1 MAVKRKRRPQR
12 KRVGKVSYYFHH
24 GSWWVYYLD
33 GQRQVR
39 RRTGPDEQVAEQLAA
54 QLNAQLTTAAPTMFS
69 FSPLAVPELSRQF
82 LDHHEHVLRS
92 SVATIRRYRSA
103 LKHLED
109 FATRSRG
116 QTQAHDIDPDRFV
129 RYLRTI
135 DVAPN
140 GHKNAVKRKLRDK
153 GVLFI
158 LEVCRNLYAFAGK
171 KRHLP
176 PYTENPFTALAGS
189 RFRIEDAKRIFVFD
203 AQTELAFLKAAG
215 TWDFPIFF
223 TLSKSGVRSGEL
235 IHLLIE
241 DLDLDGGWMHI
252 RDKPD
257 LGWRIKTRRGRSIPL
272 TAELVAV
279 LRHVIGTRAAGPVF
293 VRERFVAD
301 LAPLAGATRQRMAQV
316 LARRIDQAE
325 RQPAQAPDR
334 EAKARVAR
342 SVWRDA
348 GAVKADRIRLLFIR
362 VARIVGLGEATCP
375 KSFRHSF
382 ATLLQDANVDPLI
395 RQITLGHASSGT
407 AGDALGMTSIY
418 THTRPE
424 TQRQEIL
431 RAVRLWPESLK
442 LAERYVR
449 GMEPQNVETAS
460 HPKNDHHE
468 QRSDDYGI

>member
-1 MAVKRKRRPQR
+1 VKAKRRRRPRRKRI
-12 KRVGKVSYYFHH
+12 GKVSYYLHH
-24 GSWWVYYLD
+24 GAWWLYYLD
-33 GQRQVR
+33 GERQVR
-39 RRTGPDEQVAEQLAA
+39 RRIGPDEQAAEQLAA
-54 QLNAQLTTAAPTMFS
+54 QLNAQVTTTAPTMFS
-69 FSPLAVPELSRQF
+69 FSPLAVPELCQQF

-109 FATRSRG
+109 FAARSRG
-116 QTQAHDIDPDRFV
+116 LTQAHDIDPDRVV
-129 RYLRTI
+129 RYLRSI
-135 DVAPN
+135 DVTPN
-140 GHKNAVKRKLRDK
+140 GHKNAARRKLRDK

-158 LEVCRNLYAFAGK
+158 LEVCRNLYAYAGK

-203 AQTELAFLKAAG
+203 ARTELAFLKAAG
-215 TWDFPIFF
+215 TWDFPVFF
-223 TLSKSGVRSGEL
+223 TLAKTGIRSGEL

-257 LGWRIKTRRGRSIPL
+257 LGWRIKTRRERSIPL
-272 TAELVAV
+272 VPELVAV
-279 LRHVIGTRAAGPVF
+279 LRHVIGARVAGPAF
-293 VRERFVAD
+293 VRERFGTD
-301 LAPLAGATRQRMAQV
+301 LAPLAGASRQRMAQV
-316 LARRIDQAE
+316 LARRIDQTQ
-325 RQPAQAPDR
+325 RQPDRTLDR
-334 EAKARVAR
+334 EAKAGIAH
-342 SVWRDA
+342 SIWRDA

-362 VARIVGLGEATCP
+362 VAKTAGLGELTCP

-424 TQRQEIL
+424 TQRHEIL
-431 RAVRLWPESLK
+431 RALRLWPESLK
-442 LAERYVR
+442 LAERYAH
-449 GMEPQNVETAS
+449 GMEPWKSESALSTNPQN
-460 HPKNDHHE
+460 HE
-468 QRSDDYGI
+468 EERNHGR

>member
-1 MAVKRKRRPQR
+1 VTAKRKRRPQR
-12 KRVGKVSYYFHH
+12 KRIGKVSYFFHH
-24 GSWWVYYLD
+24 GSWWIYYLD
-33 GQRQVR
+33 GERQVR
-39 RRTGPDEQVAEQLAA
+39 RRTGPEEQFAEQLAA

-69 FSPLAVPELSRQF
+69 FSPLAVPELCQQF

-92 SVATIRRYRSA
+92 SVVTICRYRTA
-103 LKHLED
+103 VKHLED
-109 FATRSRG
+109 FAARSRR
-116 QTQAHDIDPDRFV
+116 QTQAHEIDSDRFV

-140 GHKNAVKRKLRDK
+140 GHKNAAKRKLRDK

-189 RFRIEDAKRIFVFD
+189 RFRIDDAKRVFIFD
-203 AQTELAFLKAAG
+203 AQTELAFLKGAG
-215 TWDFPIFF
+215 VWDFPIFF
-223 TLSKSGVRSGEL
+223 TLAKCGVRSGEL

-241 DLDLDGGWMHI
+241 DLDLDRGWMHI

-257 LGWRIKTRRGRSIPL
+257 LGWRIKTRRERSIPL
-272 TAELVAV
+272 IPELVPV
-279 LRHVIGTRAAGPVF
+279 LRHVIGTRVAGPVF

-301 LAPLAGATRQRMAQV
+301 LAPLGDASRQRMAQV
-316 LARRIDQAE
+316 LARRIDQAG
-325 RQPAQAPDR
+325 RQPGQTPNR
-334 EAKARVAR
+334 EARARIAC

-362 VARIVGLGEATCP
+362 VAKSVGLGEATCP

-424 TQRQEIL
+424 TQQQEII
-431 RAVRLWPESLK
+431 RAVRLWPKSLE
-442 LAERYVR
+442 LAEQFV
-449 GMEPQNVETAS
+449 GDNS
-460 HPKNDHHE
+460 LSNC
-468 QRSDDYGI
+468 

>member
-1 MAVKRKRRPQR
+1 MAKRKRRPQR

-24 GSWWVYYLD
+24 GAWWVYYLD
-33 GQRQVR
+33 GERQIR
-39 RRTGPDEQVAEQLAA
+39 RRTGPDEQLAEQLAA
-54 QLNAQLTTAAPTMFS
+54 QLNAQLATAAPTMFS
-69 FSPLAVPELSRQF
+69 FAPLTVAELCQQF

-116 QTQAHDIDPDRFV
+116 PTQAQDIDPDRFV
-129 RYLRTI
+129 RYLRTVN
-135 DVAPN
+135 VAPN
-140 GHKNAVKRKLRDK
+140 GHKNAAKRKLRDK
-153 GVLFI
+153 GVLFV
-158 LEVCRNLYAFAGK
+158 LEVCRTLYTFAAK

-176 PYTENPFTALAGS
+176 PYAENPFAELAGR
-189 RFRIEDAKRIFVFD
+189 RFRIEDAKRIFIFD
-203 AQTELAFLKAAG
+203 ASTELEFLQAAG
-215 TWDFPIFF
+215 AWEFPIFF
-223 TLSKSGVRSGEL
+223 TLAKTGVRSGEL

-257 LGWRIKTRRGRSIPL
+257 LGWQVKTRRDRSIPL
-272 TAELVAV
+272 TAELVV
-279 LRHVIGTRAAGPVF
+279 ILRQVIGMRVAGPVF
-293 VRERFVAD
+293 VRERFVAG
-301 LAPLAGATRQRMAQV
+301 AKTQAGAARKQMAQV

-325 RQPAQAPDR
+325 RQPGQAIDR
-334 EAKARVAR
+334 EAKARIAV
-342 SVWRDA
+342 SVWHDA
-348 GAVKADRIRLLFIR
+348 GAVKADRIRLAFIR
-362 VARIVGLGEATCP
+362 TAKLVGLTEATCP

-395 RQITLGHASSGT
+395 RQITLGHAPSGT

-431 RAVRLWPESLK
+431 RALRLWPESLK
-442 LAERYVR
+442 LAERYVQ
-449 GMEPQNVETAS
+449 GMKPRNSDSNLSNIPQNHEEESS
-460 HPKNDHHE
+460 HG
-468 QRSDDYGI
+468 Y